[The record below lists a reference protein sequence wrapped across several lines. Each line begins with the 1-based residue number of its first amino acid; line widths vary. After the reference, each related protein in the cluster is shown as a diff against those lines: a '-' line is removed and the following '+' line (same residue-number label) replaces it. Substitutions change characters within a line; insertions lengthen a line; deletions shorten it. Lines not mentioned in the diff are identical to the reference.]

1 MSTNDPILIYLD
13 TNVYSRPFDDQTQAD
28 IQEEA
33 NAFLKIIAEVKANK
47 LSLLGSDIL
56 DFEVQNILSEEKRTK
71 IEDFLDLCAEHIESS
86 DEALNVGKRIE
97 HNCPVRARD
106 ALHIASAI
114 LGQARYFLSCDK
126 KVTQKKQGQ
135 CYRRLARTYRQEYFS
150 VMNPIL
156 FVEKIEQGELE

>member
-1 MSTNDPILIYLD
+1 MSPNNPILIYLD
-13 TNVYSRPFDDQTQAD
+13 TNVYSRPFDDQTQPD

-47 LSLLGSDIL
+47 LGLLCSDIL

-71 IEDFLDLCAEHIESS
+71 VEDYLGLCTKHLENS
-86 DEALNVGKRIE
+86 DEVLNVSKRIE
-97 HNCPVRARD
+97 NNCPIRARD

-114 LGQARYFLSCDK
+114 LGQARYFLSCDR
-126 KVTQKKQGQ
+126 KVTQKKQGR
-135 CYRRLARTYRQEYFS
+135 CYRRVARIYHQEYFS

-156 FVEKIEQGELE
+156 FVEKIEQGELK

>member
-1 MSTNDPILIYLD
+1 MSTSNPILIYLD
-13 TNVYSRPFDDQTQAD
+13 TNVYSRPFDDQTQAN

-47 LSLLGSDIL
+47 LSLLCSDIL
-56 DFEVQNILSEEKRTK
+56 DFEVQNILSEEKRAK

-86 DEALNVGKRIE
+86 EEVLNVGKRIE
-97 HNCPVRARD
+97 NNCPVRARD

-135 CYRRLARTYRQEYFS
+135 CYRRVGRTYRQEYFS

-156 FVEKIEQGELE
+156 FVEKIEQGELK

>member
-1 MSTNDPILIYLD
+1 MSTNGPILIYLD
-13 TNVYSRPFDDQTQAD
+13 TNVYSRPFDDQTQAN

-47 LSLLGSDIL
+47 LSLLYSDIL

-86 DEALNVGKRIE
+86 DEVLNVGKRIE
-97 HNCPVRARD
+97 NNCPVRARD

-135 CYRRLARTYRQEYFS
+135 CYRRVARTYRQEYFS

-156 FVEKIEQGELE
+156 FVEKIEQGELK

>member
-1 MSTNDPILIYLD
+1 MSTNNPILIYLD
-13 TNVYSRPFDDQTQAD
+13 TNVYSRPFDDQTQAN

-47 LSLLGSDIL
+47 LSLLCSDIL
-56 DFEVQNILSEEKRTK
+56 DFEVQNILNEEKRAK
-71 IEDFLDLCAEHIESS
+71 LEVFLGLCAEHLESS
-86 DEALNVGKRIE
+86 DEVLNVGKRIE
-97 HNCPVRARD
+97 NNCPIRARD

-135 CYRRLARTYRQEYFS
+135 CYRRVARTYRQEYFS

-156 FVEKIEQGELE
+156 FVEKIEQEELK

>member
-1 MSTNDPILIYLD
+1 MSTSNPILIYLD
-13 TNVYSRPFDDQTQAD
+13 TNVYSRPFDDQTQAN

-47 LSLLGSDIL
+47 LSLLCSDIL

-86 DEALNVGKRIE
+86 DEVLNVGKRIE
-97 HNCPVRARD
+97 NNCPVRARD

-135 CYRRLARTYRQEYFS
+135 CYRRVARTYRQEYFS

-156 FVEKIEQGELE
+156 FVEKIEQGELK

>member
-1 MSTNDPILIYLD
+1 MSTNNPILIYLD
-13 TNVYSRPFDDQTQAD
+13 TNVYSRPFDDQTQAN

-33 NAFLKIIAEVKANK
+33 NAFLKIIAEVKANR
-47 LSLLGSDIL
+47 LSLLCSDIL
-56 DFEVQNILSEEKRTK
+56 DFEVQHILSEEKRAK
-71 IEDFLDLCAEHIESS
+71 IEEFLDLCAEHSESS
-86 DEALNVGKRIE
+86 DEVLNVGKRVE
-97 HNCPVRARD
+97 NNCPVRARD

-135 CYRRLARTYRQEYFS
+135 CYRRVVRTYHQEYFS

-156 FVEKIEQGELE
+156 FVEKIEQGELK